1 MENVAQKQQHM
12 GKKGLLLA
20 VLSCVGFVSLSHAA
34 VITSPG
40 SPSLIRSTKSANDV
54 GQTVGDRIIII
65 DDGVTPNSASGTTVT
80 ATTTNLSSGLP
91 RTLTLNNQ
99 PTSTV
104 FPNQYARSITY
115 DPNLTAPWTLTV
127 ANGSNSATVTTP
139 SLVGVNTI
147 PFASSVT
154 ISGSSNNPTFSW
166 QYPANSVDGVII
178 NIFNRSQ
185 PLPGGGFNVVY
196 ATTLPGT
203 ANSFI
208 VPTVLAGGQTL
219 QLGTPYAIDIYGVQ
233 SRNSSLAISNHNSAA
248 WSEAFF
254 DFTRL
259 PTGSPLVNL
268 PLLTPSGSYQ
278 YTMSVVAGLEVF
290 IDPTIAVGYDYQIGA
305 GDPNFA
311 SVQLPSIQA
320 GTFSLAYN
328 VGGSLLSTMVAPGGT
343 FTFPTG
349 GVSEFEVTGI
359 DPSLLLDPNNTT
371 AFVTGLTFTADGLF
385 TGTQTPITINVA
397 APEPASFTV
406 LTSSVLGVVLARC
419 RRRSRSA

>member
-1 MENVAQKQQHM
+1 
-12 GKKGLLLA
+12 
-20 VLSCVGFVSLSHAA
+20 
-34 VITSPG
+34 
-40 SPSLIRSTKSANDV
+40 
-54 GQTVGDRIIII
+54 
-65 DDGVTPNSASGTTVT
+65 
-80 ATTTNLSSGLP
+80 
-91 RTLTLNNQ
+91 
-99 PTSTV
+99 
-104 FPNQYARSITY
+104 
-115 DPNLTAPWTLTV
+115 
-127 ANGSNSATVTTP
+127 
-139 SLVGVNTI
+139 
-147 PFASSVT
+147 
-154 ISGSSNNPTFSW
+154 
-166 QYPANSVDGVII
+166 
-178 NIFNRSQ
+178 
-185 PLPGGGFNVVY
+185 
-196 ATTLPGT
+196 
-203 ANSFI
+203 
-208 VPTVLAGGQTL
+208 
-219 QLGTPYAIDIYGVQ
+219 
-233 SRNSSLAISNHNSAA
+233 
-248 WSEAFF
+248 
-254 DFTRL
+254 
-259 PTGSPLVNL
+259 
-268 PLLTPSGSYQ
+268 
-278 YTMSVVAGLEVF
+278 MSVVAGLEVF